1 MIFLPR
7 KLVAIQPNS
16 LILLISV
23 NFIIIKS
30 WQYTASSYQAKFI
43 RLKLLTFWL
52 KVFSI
57 LSFILSSFH
66 RVVIP
71 FCGHSILWSFSI
83 LWPSCVIFLWPF
95 CGHPVA
101 ILWVPSCGHPVA
113 ILWSSCVFRDNIRL
127 PNGFHTMAKCTHSK
141 CWKLEAVFTQ
151 LAIS

>member
-30 WQYTASSYQAKFI
+30 WQYTASSVI
-43 RLKLLTFWL
+43 RLNSFDWNFLLFLL

-127 PNGFHTMAKCTHSK
+127 PNGILTISFRKWNK
-141 CWKLEAVFTQ
+141 KLNFVW
-151 LAIS
+151 